1 MHCAAKSVRKRKFS
15 RRLNCY
21 GRKGSGE
28 NMVSGLKQEEKLR
41 ELKEL
46 VQKEVK
52 GEETSRTL
60 LEDVLWDVLL
70 LLEGSSFETAKHLHY
85 SYSIKGY
92 EIFVSRKD
100 KSITRSTVNLSLWN
114 AMELQKAGLP
124 VSGPKKLKTFGAS
137 YLYPIF
143 IQIGV
148 ILPPEAEQLSLEL

>member
-1 MHCAAKSVRKRKFS
+1 MASESKR
-15 RRLNCY
+15 
-21 GRKGSGE
+21 
-28 NMVSGLKQEEKLR
+28 EEKIR

-46 VQKEVK
+46 VQREIR
-52 GEETSRTL
+52 GEGNSQAL
-60 LEDVLWDVLL
+60 LEEVLWDALV
-70 LLEGSSFETAKHLHY
+70 LLEGKSFETAKHLNY

-114 AMELQKAGLP
+114 AMELQKSGLP

-143 IQIGV
+143 MEIGV
-148 ILPPEAEQLSLEL
+148 IVPGEMEQLTLELK

>member
-1 MHCAAKSVRKRKFS
+1 
-15 RRLNCY
+15 
-21 GRKGSGE
+21 
-28 NMVSGLKQEEKLR
+28 MVSELKQEEKLCELR
-41 ELKEL
+41 ELVRREI
-46 VQKEVK
+46 K
-52 GEETSRTL
+52 GEGDSRAA
-60 LEDVLWDVLL
+60 LEDALWDVLV
-70 LLEGSSFETAKHLHY
+70 LLEGKNFETAKHLNY

-143 IQIGV
+143 QEIGV
-148 ILPPEAEQLSLEL
+148 IVPAEMEQLSLELN

>member
-1 MHCAAKSVRKRKFS
+1 MVSELKRK
-15 RRLNCY
+15 
-21 GRKGSGE
+21 
-28 NMVSGLKQEEKLR
+28 EKLCELR
-41 ELKEL
+41 EL
-46 VQKEVK
+46 VQREIR
-52 GEETSRTL
+52 GEGDSCAA
-60 LEDVLWDVLL
+60 LEDALWDVLVM
-70 LLEGSSFETAKHLHY
+70 LEGREFETAKHLNY

-143 IQIGV
+143 QEIGV
-148 ILPPEAEQLSLEL
+148 IVPAEMEQLSLELK

>member
-1 MHCAAKSVRKRKFS
+1 MVSEPKRK
-15 RRLNCY
+15 
-21 GRKGSGE
+21 
-28 NMVSGLKQEEKLR
+28 EKLC

-46 VQKEVK
+46 VQREIR
-52 GEETSRTL
+52 GEGDSCAA
-60 LEDVLWDVLL
+60 LEDALWDALVM
-70 LLEGSSFETAKHLHY
+70 LEGREFETAKHLNY

-143 IQIGV
+143 QEIGV
-148 ILPPEAEQLSLEL
+148 IVPAEMEQLSLELK

>member
-1 MHCAAKSVRKRKFS
+1 MASES
-15 RRLNCY
+15 RQTEKL
-21 GRKGSGE
+21 GR
-28 NMVSGLKQEEKLR
+28 LR
-41 ELKEL
+41 ELVE
-46 VQKEVK
+46 KEVR
-52 GEETSRTL
+52 GEESSRVS
-60 LEDVLWDVLL
+60 LEDALWDVLVE
-70 LLEGSSFETAKHLHY
+70 LEGKDFETAKHLKY

-143 IQIGV
+143 MEIGRASCSERV
-148 ILPPEAEQLSLEL
+148 

>member
-1 MHCAAKSVRKRKFS
+1 MAKDTGWREGQQKK
-15 RRLNCY
+15 
-21 GRKGSGE
+21 
-28 NMVSGLKQEEKLR
+28 MASGLKREEKFLELR
-41 ELKEL
+41 EL
-46 VQKEVK
+46 VQREIR
-52 GEETSRTL
+52 GEGDSCAA
-60 LEDVLWDVLL
+60 LEDALWDVLVM
-70 LLEGSSFETAKHLHY
+70 LEGREFETAKHLNY

-143 IQIGV
+143 QEIGV
-148 ILPPEAEQLSLEL
+148 IVQTEMEQLSLEL

>member
-1 MHCAAKSVRKRKFS
+1 MASESKR
-15 RRLNCY
+15 
-21 GRKGSGE
+21 
-28 NMVSGLKQEEKLR
+28 EEKIR

-46 VQKEVK
+46 VQREIR
-52 GEETSRTL
+52 GEGNSQAL
-60 LEDVLWDVLL
+60 LEEVLWDALV
-70 LLEGSSFETAKHLHY
+70 LLEGKSFETAKHLDY

-114 AMELQKAGLP
+114 AMELQKSGLP

-143 IQIGV
+143 MEIGV
-148 ILPPEAEQLSLEL
+148 IVPGEMEQLTLELK

>member
-1 MHCAAKSVRKRKFS
+1 
-15 RRLNCY
+15 
-21 GRKGSGE
+21 
-28 NMVSGLKQEEKLR
+28 MVSESKQAEKIR

-46 VQKEVK
+46 VQKEIR
-52 GEETSRTL
+52 GEGSSQTL
-60 LEDVLWDVLL
+60 LEEVLWDALV
-70 LLEGSSFETAKHLHY
+70 LLEGKSFETAKHLNY

-114 AMELQKAGLP
+114 AMELQKSGLT

-143 IQIGV
+143 VEIGV
-148 ILPPEAEQLSLEL
+148 IVPEEMEQLSLELE

>member
-1 MHCAAKSVRKRKFS
+1 MASESKR
-15 RRLNCY
+15 
-21 GRKGSGE
+21 
-28 NMVSGLKQEEKLR
+28 EEKIR

-46 VQKEVK
+46 VQREIR
-52 GEETSRTL
+52 GEGNSQAL
-60 LEDVLWDVLL
+60 LEEVLWDALV
-70 LLEGSSFETAKHLHY
+70 LLEGKSFETAKLFDF

-114 AMELQKAGLP
+114 AMELQKSGLP

-143 IQIGV
+143 MELGV
-148 ILPPEAEQLSLEL
+148 IVPGEMEQLSLELK

>member
-1 MHCAAKSVRKRKFS
+1 MAS
-15 RRLNCY
+15 
-21 GRKGSGE
+21 E
-28 NMVSGLKQEEKLR
+28 LKQAEKIR

-46 VQKEVK
+46 VQKEIR
-52 GEETSRTL
+52 G
-60 LEDVLWDVLL
+60 
-70 LLEGSSFETAKHLHY
+70 EGSSQAVLEDALWDALLVLEGKNFETAKHLNY

-92 EIFVSRKD
+92 EIFVTRKD

-143 IQIGV
+143 MEIGV
-148 ILPPEAEQLSLEL
+148 IVAGGMEQLSLEF

>member
-1 MHCAAKSVRKRKFS
+1 MEDM
-15 RRLNCY
+15 
-21 GRKGSGE
+21 GT
-28 NMVSGLKQEEKLR
+28 EEKTAEVLRTLR
-41 ELKEL
+41 ELI
-46 VQKEVK
+46 QKEI
-52 GEETSRTL
+52 EEGCVSQTT
-60 LEDVLWDVLL
+60 LEDALWDALL
-70 LLEGSSFETAKHLHY
+70 LLEGKSFETAKHLKY

-143 IQIGV
+143 MEVGV
-148 ILPPEAEQLSLEL
+148 ILRDDMEQLSFEF

>member
-1 MHCAAKSVRKRKFS
+1 M
-15 RRLNCY
+15 
-21 GRKGSGE
+21 E
-28 NMVSGLKQEEKLR
+28 NMVSESKQAEKIR

-46 VQKEVK
+46 VQKEIN
-52 GEETSRTL
+52 GAGMAHAA
-60 LEDVLWDVLL
+60 LEDALWDALV
-70 LLEGSSFETAKHLHY
+70 LLEGKCFETAKHLKY
-85 SYSIKGY
+85 SYSIRGY

-143 IQIGV
+143 VEIGV
-148 ILPPEAEQLSLEL
+148 IVQDEMEQLSLKLC

>member
-1 MHCAAKSVRKRKFS
+1 MERQQEK
-15 RRLNCY
+15 
-21 GRKGSGE
+21 
-28 NMVSGLKQEEKLR
+28 MVSELKQEEKLCELR
-41 ELKEL
+41 ELVRREI
-46 VQKEVK
+46 K
-52 GEETSRTL
+52 GEGDSRAA
-60 LEDVLWDVLL
+60 LEDALWDVLV
-70 LLEGSSFETAKHLHY
+70 LLEGKNFETAKHLNY

-143 IQIGV
+143 QEIGV
-148 ILPPEAEQLSLEL
+148 IVPAEMEQLSLELN

>member
-1 MHCAAKSVRKRKFS
+1 M
-15 RRLNCY
+15 
-21 GRKGSGE
+21 E
-28 NMVSGLKQEEKLR
+28 NMVSESKQEEKLR

-46 VQKEVK
+46 VQKEIK

-148 ILPPEAEQLSLEL
+148 ILPAEAEQLSLEF

>member
-1 MHCAAKSVRKRKFS
+1 
-15 RRLNCY
+15 
-21 GRKGSGE
+21 
-28 NMVSGLKQEEKLR
+28 MVTEEKQAEKICL
-41 ELKEL
+41 LKEL
-46 VQKEVK
+46 VQKEIE
-52 GEETSRTL
+52 GSNASRTA
-60 LEDVLWDVLL
+60 LEDALWDVLVA
-70 LLEGSSFETAKHLHY
+70 LEGRTFETAKRLNY

-143 IQIGV
+143 MEIGV
-148 ILPPEAEQLSLEL
+148 IVPDGMKQLSLELK

>member
-1 MHCAAKSVRKRKFS
+1 MVSELKRK
-15 RRLNCY
+15 
-21 GRKGSGE
+21 
-28 NMVSGLKQEEKLR
+28 EKLC

-46 VQKEVK
+46 VQREIR
-52 GEETSRTL
+52 GEGDSCAA
-60 LEDVLWDVLL
+60 LEDALWDALVM
-70 LLEGSSFETAKHLHY
+70 LEGREFETAKHLNY

-143 IQIGV
+143 QEIGV
-148 ILPPEAEQLSLEL
+148 IVPAEMEQLSLELK

>member
-1 MHCAAKSVRKRKFS
+1 MASESKR
-15 RRLNCY
+15 
-21 GRKGSGE
+21 
-28 NMVSGLKQEEKLR
+28 EEKIR

-46 VQKEVK
+46 VQREIR
-52 GEETSRTL
+52 GEGKSQAL
-60 LEDVLWDVLL
+60 LEEVLWDALV
-70 LLEGSSFETAKHLHY
+70 LLEGKSFETAKHLDY

-114 AMELQKAGLP
+114 AMELQKSGLP

-143 IQIGV
+143 MELGV
-148 ILPPEAEQLSLEL
+148 IVPGEMEQLSLELK

>member
-1 MHCAAKSVRKRKFS
+1 M
-15 RRLNCY
+15 
-21 GRKGSGE
+21 GT
-28 NMVSGLKQEEKLR
+28 EEKQTERLR

-46 VQKEVK
+46 VQ
-52 GEETSRTL
+52 EEISGSGIPQAV
-60 LEDVLWDVLL
+60 LEDALWDVLVM
-70 LLEGSSFETAKHLHY
+70 LEGKNFETAKHLQY

-100 KSITRSTVNLSLWN
+100 KSITRATVNLSLRN

-143 IQIGV
+143 LELGV
-148 ILPPEAEQLSLEL
+148 ILPDEAEQLSLEF

>member
-1 MHCAAKSVRKRKFS
+1 MASES
-15 RRLNCY
+15 RQTEKL
-21 GRKGSGE
+21 GR
-28 NMVSGLKQEEKLR
+28 LR
-41 ELKEL
+41 ELVE
-46 VQKEVK
+46 KEVR
-52 GEETSRTL
+52 GEESSRVS
-60 LEDVLWDVLL
+60 LEDALWDVLVE
-70 LLEGSSFETAKHLHY
+70 LEGKDFETAKHLKY

-143 IQIGV
+143 MEIGV
-148 ILPPEAEQLSLEL
+148 ILPDEMEQLSLEL

>member
-1 MHCAAKSVRKRKFS
+1 M
-15 RRLNCY
+15 
-21 GRKGSGE
+21 GT
-28 NMVSGLKQEEKLR
+28 EEKRTEKLC

-46 VQKEVK
+46 VQKEIGGSGIPQTV
-52 GEETSRTL
+52 
-60 LEDVLWDVLL
+60 LEDALWDALVM
-70 LLEGSSFETAKHLHY
+70 LEGKNFETAKHLHY

-100 KSITRSTVNLSLWN
+100 KSITRATVNLSLRN

-143 IQIGV
+143 LELGV
-148 ILPPEAEQLSLEL
+148 ILPDKVEQLSLEF